1 MAELSTLLGFFESKR
16 KRNHSP
22 IKQITITRYIKKE
35 ELSTNLGFFE
45 WPERQ
50 HYHKVTK
57 SKDNLTFKLYFSKIN
72 QRQKPEF

>member
-35 ELSTNLGFFE
+35 EFSTD
-45 WPERQ
+45 WQ

-57 SKDNLTFKLYFSKIN
+57 SKDNLTVKLYFSKIN